1 MDLLRSMSYASS
13 RLFLIGQ
20 RQQRG
25 KRVLQFQP
33 PVVLREQIDTGDDPE
48 RVIDWTLASD
58 RESELQTGQAETC
71 EAHAYQA

>member
-1 MDLLRSMSYASS
+1 
-13 RLFLIGQ
+13 
-20 RQQRG
+20 
-25 KRVLQFQP
+25 LQFQP